1 MIVIITEMIVILY
14 ILHKQ
19 NDILYYKYM
28 YSPSPY
34 LLISS
39 MHSLVL

>member
-14 ILHKQ
+14 STSKMTPSTI
-19 NDILYYKYM
+19 KYM
-28 YSPSPY
+28 YSPTPY